1 MSHSCLIDMSPNRN
15 IKFCDIA
22 GGEEM
27 LLTDF
32 TGIAAKVTFT
42 QSLTQN
48 NFVFQVEN

>member
-1 MSHSCLIDMSPNRN
+1 MSLNKN

-32 TGIAAKVTFT
+32 TGIAAKVIFT

>member
-1 MSHSCLIDMSPNRN
+1 MSHLYLIDMLLNSN
-15 IKFCDIA
+15 IEFCGIA